1 MFILDTNV
9 VSELM
14 RPFPEQAVLRWLQ
27 GQTLDQLAVT
37 AVTVAEILYGLDRLP
52 KGRRRTDL
60 SHQFQLFLARGF
72 TDRVLPF
79 DERAA
84 RAYAELKGT
93 RDRAGRPIA
102 GYDAMIAA
110 IAQVHGA
117 EVATRNVKDFEGCSV
132 AVLDPWR
139 G

>member
-1 MFILDTNV
+1 MIGHGRSLLQDAAILQAGD
-9 VSELM
+9 SPL
-14 RPFPEQAVLRWLQ
+14 FP
-27 GQTLDQLAVT
+27 D
-37 AVTVAEILYGLDRLP
+37 EILYGLDRLP
-52 KGRRRTDL
+52 EGWRRTDL